1 MNTPTTPEHV
11 PTGRQADTDD
21 RGILRIVLVY
31 VVFAGLWI
39 LLSDRLLAMLPLDAE
54 AWLRWSVYKGWGFVA
69 VSAALL
75 SLLLHA
81 HQRRQE
87 DIKKRLAES
96 EERFR
101 LVCNN
106 LPDSYVY
113 QFTRDPDGSPRF
125 LFLSEGVERIHGL
138 KAEDVMRDAGL
149 LYGQTS
155 NWQLPALAAAQEQ
168 SIRDFSDFVMELS
181 MQRTDGEWRWVR
193 ASARPRHRA
202 DGQIVWD
209 GVVSD
214 ITEQKDTERTL
225 LKTNELLQQA
235 GDMAGLG
242 GWEFDVGTGK
252 GSWTPEVARI
262 HDLEPAVATSV
273 ELGLSFYVGESRE
286 KIEAAV
292 REVVEVARPYDL
304 ELELVSAAGRKKWIR
319 TAGRP
324 VVEDGRVVKVRGI
337 IQDITERK
345 AAEASLRESEHHF
358 RTLANAG
365 KALIWSSGPDKLC
378 TYFNDTWL
386 EFTGRTMEQELG
398 NGWAEGVH
406 PEDYDRCLDLYV
418 TKFDRREPFEVEYRL
433 RHADGSYR
441 WILDLG
447 NPRYDSAGEFIG
459 YIGYCYDI
467 TDRKQNE
474 QALIQAKEEAETA
487 NRSKSAFLANMSHE
501 IRTPLNG
508 IMATMQLLEMT
519 SLDPEQ
525 SQYVSMAMTSST
537 RLSRLLTD
545 LLDLSRI
552 EAGRLTLHEE
562 EFEPAEL
569 RDSVFELFL
578 VAARDKGIALES
590 ALDPAL
596 PPRLLGEE
604 SRLRQILFNL
614 VGNAVKFTEK
624 GSVLLEMTP
633 LQVAQGQARVLVS
646 VTDTGIGIPAERL
659 EDLFQPFTQ
668 IETTYTRK
676 FQGAGLGLS
685 IVRRLVELMGG
696 HVILDSLPGEG
707 TAVHVVLPLKVPPG
721 AYAATR
727 TGTSVHEDTPGT
739 LRILLAEDDWS
750 NAFAIRKMLE
760 KGGHEVLL
768 AVNGREVLEVLGRE
782 AVDVILMDVQMPD
795 MNGIE
800 TAGAIRS
807 SKDLGPKR
815 DVPIIALT
823 AYTMAGDR
831 ENFLAAGMNGYLAK
845 PVNMKDL
852 EAELESVAAAAVP
865 EKPR

>member
-1 MNTPTTPEHV
+1 MNTPPKPEPATTA
-11 PTGRQADTDD
+11 RQASTGD
-21 RGILRIVLVY
+21 RGILRIVLIY

-39 LLSDRLLAMLPLDAE
+39 LLSDRLLAMLPLDAD
-54 AWLRWSVYKGWGFVA
+54 AWLRWSVFKGWGFVA
-69 VSAALL
+69 VSAAIL
-75 SLLLHA
+75 SLLLHS

-87 DIKKRLAES
+87 DIKNRLAES

-113 QFTRDPDGSPRF
+113 QFTREPDGSPRF

-138 KAEDVMRDAGL
+138 KAEAVMRDAGL

-155 NWQLPALAAAQEQ
+155 DSQLPALAAAQEQ

-193 ASARPRHRA
+193 ASARPRRRA

-214 ITEQKDTERTL
+214 ITERKNTERTL

-242 GWEFDVGTGK
+242 GWEFDVATGQ
-252 GSWTPEVARI
+252 GSWTGEVARI
-262 HDLEPAVATSV
+262 HDLDPAVETSV
-273 ELGLSFYVGESRE
+273 ELGLSFYSGESRE
-286 KIEAAV
+286 KIETAV
-292 REVVEVARPYDL
+292 REAVEAAKPYDL
-304 ELELVSAAGRKKWIR
+304 ELEIVSAAGRKKWVR

-337 IQDITERK
+337 IQDISERK

-358 RTLANAG
+358 RTLANSG

-398 NGWAEGVH
+398 NGWTEGVH

-447 NPRYDSAGEFIG
+447 SPRYDSTGEFIG

-467 TDRKQNE
+467 TERKQNE
-474 QALIQAKEEAETA
+474 QALIQAKEEAEAA

-508 IMATMQLLEMT
+508 IMAMMQLIEMT
-519 SLDPEQ
+519 PLNPEQ
-525 SQYVSMAMTSST
+525 AQYVSMAMTSSD
-537 RLSRLLTD
+537 RLSRLLSD
-545 LLDLSRI
+545 ILDLSRI
-552 EAGRLTLHEE
+552 EADRLVLRDE
-562 EFEPAEL
+562 EFGPGEL

-578 VAARDKGIALES
+578 VAARGKGIALES
-590 ALDPAL
+590 ELDPSL
-596 PPRLLGEE
+596 PPRLIGDE

-624 GSVLLEMTP
+624 GSVTLEMTP
-633 LQVAQGQARVLVS
+633 LKVAADQVRLLVS

-659 EDLFQPFTQ
+659 DDLFQPFAQ
-668 IETTYTRK
+668 IETSYTRK

-685 IVRRLVELMGG
+685 IVRRLVEIMGG
-696 HVILDSLPGEG
+696 HVILDSIPDEG
-707 TAVHVVLPLKVPPG
+707 TAVHVVLPLKLPPG
-721 AYAATR
+721 AALTLPPDAG
-727 TGTSVHEDTPGT
+727 GTAIRPGR

-750 NAFAIRKMLE
+750 NAIAVKTLLE
-760 KGGHEVLL
+760 KLGHEVSL
-768 AVNGREVLEVLGRE
+768 AMNGREALEAHERDDFDL
-782 AVDVILMDVQMPD
+782 ILMDIQMPV

-800 TAGAIRS
+800 ATRAIRS
-807 SKDLGPKR
+807 STGPGPRR
-815 DVPIIALT
+815 DIPIVALT
-823 AYTMAGDR
+823 AYTMSGDR
-831 ENFLAAGMNGYLAK
+831 ENFLAEGMNGYLAK
-845 PVNMKDL
+845 PLKMGEL
-852 EAELESVAAAAVP
+852 QAELEKFAKGPAA
-865 EKPR
+865 